1 MIAAAAEAGGALE
14 RGPPPADGVQVA
26 LCPSRASTQMTAQT
40 SPKPRILTVS
50 STGLPPERVAELSAA
65 HPGVDIVATPDTAE
79 AIFAAAPGIAAMI
92 GCPRHIFSDELL
104 EKAGPSLRWIHASG
118 AGCKEFLTPALINS
132 DIVLTNGR
140 IIQGPEVADHAFAL
154 LLALTRNLHYILRGR
169 RPSSMPRPLELRGK
183 VAVVV
188 GLGGVGMLIAERAVG
203 FGMKV
208 IGVNPDYVPM
218 VRMFERVVP
227 PECMRDVLPE
237 ADVVFCAG
245 PHTAATYRMF
255 ADPEFATMKPNAF
268 FINVSRGQ
276 LVDSDALVEALGR
289 GHLAGV
295 GLDVTDPEPLP
306 DDHPLR
312 RIDRVI
318 ITPHIAGLSEF
329 NRQRSF
335 KLIKENIGRFI
346 AGLPLYN
353 VVNKRLGY

>member
-1 MIAAAAEAGGALE
+1 MKGLIL
-14 RGPPPADGVQVA
+14 
-26 LCPSRASTQMTAQT
+26 TA
-40 SPKPRILTVS
+40 PKPRILTVT
-50 STGLPPERVAELSAA
+50 STGLPPERVAELLAA
-65 HPGVDIVATPDTAE
+65 HPGVDIMVTPDTAE
-79 AIFAAAPGIAAMI
+79 AIEAAVPGIAAMI

-104 EKAGPSLRWIHASG
+104 EKIGPSLRWIHASG

-140 IIQGPEVADHAFAL
+140 IIQGPEVADHALAL
-154 LLALTRNLHYILRGR
+154 LLALTRNLHYILRGHGI
-169 RPSSMPRPLELRGK
+169 MPRPLELRGK
-183 VAVVV
+183 VAIVV
-188 GLGGVGMLIAERAVG
+188 GLGGIGMLIAERAVG

-208 IGVNPDYVPM
+208 IGVNPNYVPM
-218 VRMFERVVP
+218 LRMFERVVP
-227 PECMRDVLPE
+227 PEDVRDVLPE
-237 ADVVFCAG
+237 ADVVFCAS

-255 ADPEFATMKPNAF
+255 ADPEFAAMKPDAF

-276 LVDSDALVEALGR
+276 LVDSDALVEVLRR

-329 NRQRSF
+329 SRQRSF
-335 KLIKENIGRFI
+335 KLIDENIGRFI

-353 VVNKRLGY
+353 VVNKRLSY

>member
-1 MIAAAAEAGGALE
+1 M
-14 RGPPPADGVQVA
+14 RGPQ
-26 LCPSRASTQMTAQT
+26 ASKA
-40 SPKPRILTVS
+40 SILVVS
-50 STGLPPERVAELSAA
+50 STGLPSDKVEELRRA
-65 HPGVDIVATPDTAE
+65 HPGAELVVASDE
-79 AIFAAAPGIAAMI
+79 RDAIFEAAPGIAAMI
-92 GCPRHIFSDELL
+92 GCPRHIFSDALL
-104 EKAGPSLRWIHASG
+104 DTAGPSLRWIHVPG
-118 AGCKEFLTPALINS
+118 VGCEEFLTPGLLNS
-132 DIVLTNGR
+132 EIVLTNGR

-183 VAVVV
+183 IALVV
-188 GLGGVGMLIAERAVG
+188 GLGGIGMLIAERAVG

-208 IGVNPDYVPM
+208 VGVNPDYVPM

>member
-1 MIAAAAEAGGALE
+1 M
-14 RGPPPADGVQVA
+14 RGPQ
-26 LCPSRASTQMTAQT
+26 ASKA
-40 SPKPRILTVS
+40 SILVVS
-50 STGLPPERVAELSAA
+50 STGLPSDKVEELRRA
-65 HPGVDIVATPDTAE
+65 HPGAELVVASDE
-79 AIFAAAPGIAAMI
+79 RDAIFEAAPGIAAMI

-104 EKAGPSLRWIHASG
+104 EKAGPSLRWIHVPG
-118 AGCKEFLTPALINS
+118 VGCEEFLTPGLLNS
-132 DIVLTNGR
+132 EIVLTNGR

-154 LLALTRNLHYILRGR
+154 LLALTRNLPYILRGR

-188 GLGGVGMLIAERAVG
+188 GLGGIGMLIAERAVG

-312 RIDRVI
+312 LIDRVVV
-318 ITPHIAGLSEF
+318 TPHIAGLSEF